1 MLSLKPKELLIIS
14 NIKEADLVTHS
25 GTFHSDEVFSTVILK
40 NILDKEPIKICRI
53 SEIKEATDS
62 FIYDIGLYGGIS
74 EVIILPSYSKFNFI
88 FFNIDIYFF

>member
-1 MLSLKPKELLIIS
+1 MISLKTKKIIITN
-14 NIKEADLVTHS
+14 NIKEADLITHC

-62 FIYDIGLYGGIS
+62 FIYDIGGGKYDHHQ
-74 EVIILPSYSKFNFI
+74 PG
-88 FFNIDIYFF
+88 